1 MFLPKVYAF
10 RIFISSS
17 LRMIIV
23 VYREFEV
30 SSDIYFIFSKY
41 SYLDLF
47 QSFLHVMCTFSTKSS
62 NFLSNLTV

>member
-10 RIFISSS
+10 IIFISSS
-17 LRMIIV
+17 LRTIIV

-41 SYLDLF
+41 SYLDL
-47 QSFLHVMCTFSTKSS
+47 LKSLL
-62 NFLSNLTV
+62 N